1 MISARD
7 PRWKTAAKPVGQ
19 AYEHACADAR
29 SATKMCESLENMLKS
44 GHFEQA
50 AERLT
55 YLSEKFFP
63 IMLKQVEQAKA
74 DHEQAKA
81 AK

>member
-1 MISARD
+1 
-7 PRWKTAAKPVGQ
+7 
-19 AYEHACADAR
+19 
-29 SATKMCESLENMLKS
+29 MCESLENMLKS

-81 AK
+81 KAEK